1 MICCVLPE
9 LSTLPLPLLLL
20 LTGHHFMS
28 QTDHQTNCC
37 LVTSVA
43 LLAGCHGQAGDGDN

>member
-1 MICCVLPE
+1 MISVLPE
-9 LSTLPLPLLLL
+9 LSTLLLLPLLLLLL

-37 LVTSVA
+37 LVPWRF
-43 LLAGCHGQAGDGDN
+43 

>member
-1 MICCVLPE
+1 MIWCVLPE
-9 LSTLPLPLLLL
+9 LSTQPLLL

>member
-1 MICCVLPE
+1 MIWCVLPE
-9 LSTLPLPLLLL
+9 LSTLLLL